1 LVDGARE
8 GLTWTPGTPVKN
20 YILVREIARGGMAEI
35 WLARQAG
42 MGFERVVAIKR
53 IIASAAEEPAFV
65 EMFLD
70 EARIAY
76 HLNHPN
82 IVQVYEAGEHHGSY
96 FIVMEY
102 VPGQNLARVVRAV
115 TKDGGAF
122 PVALAVKL
130 IALASDGLGY
140 AHTRAGPDGQ
150 ALEIVHRD
158 VSPQN
163 VIVTYDGHLKVLD
176 FGIAKAANRLSR
188 TKTGTVK
195 GKLAYMAPEQALGQ
209 SIDAR
214 ADVFALGVML
224 FELVTGTRLYGDQS
238 EVDIFRGFATHQP
251 VPSVRSRKPEVPD
264 DLDALIAR
272 AMNPQAALRFAD
284 GRELHL
290 ALEAWLKTRS
300 DAPSVADLEALMKSL
315 FGDRIDELRLDLEA
329 ARSGRVLEEREPSSP
344 TSPSKEMPGRTPDA
358 LGETRA
364 SRPPRQRTSTGAI
377 LIGAGGLLALG
388 AAGGL
393 FLRSRSVE
401 PPAPPVQP
409 FAAGVEQP
417 AAKPE
422 PTPPPPTFERAP
434 PPPPQPE
441 PVKESPPAAKA
452 EPAKA
457 DPAKAKGKLTLN
469 TTPWTRVYLGKT
481 VLGDTP
487 LIDVPVPAGKQVLKL
502 VNDAEGVS
510 SVIEVQ
516 IKPGQTTVK
525 KLSF

>member
-1 LVDGARE
+1 MAM
-8 GLTWTPGTPVKN
+8 KN
-20 YILVREIARGGMAEI
+20 YMLVREIARGGMAEI

-53 IIASAAEEPAFV
+53 IIASAAEEPGFV

-70 EARIAY
+70 EARIVY
-76 HLNHPN
+76 QLNHPN
-82 IVQVYEAGEHHGSY
+82 IVQVYEFGEHHGSY

-122 PVALAVKL
+122 PVALAAKL
-130 IALASDGLGY
+130 VALAADGLGY
-140 AHTRAGPDGQ
+140 AHTRAGLDGKP
-150 ALEIVHRD
+150 LEIVHRD

-176 FGIAKAANRLSR
+176 FGIAKAADRLAR

-195 GKLAYMAPEQALGQ
+195 GKLVYMAPEQALGQ

-238 EVDIFRGFATHQP
+238 DVDIFRGIATHQP
-251 VPSVRSRKPEVPD
+251 VPSARSRKPEVPD

-290 ALEAWLKTRS
+290 ALEAWLKTRT
-300 DAPSVADLEALMKSL
+300 DAPSVADLESLMRSL

-329 ARSGRVLEEREPSSP
+329 ARSGEVLEEREPSSP
-344 TSPSKEMPGRTPDA
+344 TSPSKEMPGRTPA
-358 LGETRA
+358 VEQGETRA
-364 SRPPRQRTSTGAI
+364 SRPPKARTGTGAI
-377 LIGAGGLLALG
+377 LLGAGGLLALG
-388 AAGGL
+388 ASGGL

-401 PPAPPVQP
+401 PPPPPVAP
-409 FAAGVEQP
+409 VAAVVEKP
-417 AAKPE
+417 APKPE
-422 PTPPPPTFERAP
+422 PTPPPPTFEATP

-441 PVKESPPAAKA
+441 PVKETPKA
-452 EPAKA
+452 EPV
-457 DPAKAKGKLTLN
+457 KAKGKLTLN
-469 TTPWTRVYLGKT
+469 TNPWTRVYLGKT

-510 SVIEVQ
+510 QTVEVQ